1 MALEPAIQEELVA
14 RLMAWGDV
22 EPRRMFGGDAFLVKG
37 RMFAFFDREGV
48 AFKVP
53 SPQRE
58 DLLKDSRVSPLMHRW
73 SGRAFGEWLHLRLTD
88 ARDVALALRAV
99 EASYH
104 HAQATPKELRKR

>member
-1 MALEPAIQEELVA
+1 
-14 RLMAWGDV
+14 
-22 EPRRMFGGDAFLVKG
+22 
-37 RMFAFFDREGV
+37 
-48 AFKVP
+48 
-53 SPQRE
+53 
-58 DLLKDSRVSPLMHRW
+58 VSPLMHRW